1 MEQQVINK
9 IVVDSLENL
18 RLVSR
23 KEISFPKLLSKCNPY
38 ELAVNCQTVESLVEF
53 IMSSHKQTSS
63 QTIWGNYLESIAV
76 KVCEKNLGGFKS
88 KEECTDLEWN
98 DNGKKHYRGWKSSPN
113 WCNADQKRAVNT
125 KENSMTMNED
135 FGSFK
140 VLTSYGKTSKRRK
153 NEGFVQLSGQ
163 DAWQEI
169 SGDEELHNKVMVGV
183 RLNSKIIR
191 QFLENIYI
199 SDRDKS
205 VRWVTNNFTNE
216 DNTINFIKINNYV
229 SSRNNITI
237 TKW

>member
-38 ELAVNCQTVESLVEF
+38 ELSVNCKTVENVVDF
-53 IMSSHKQTSS
+53 IMGSHKQTSS

-76 KVCEKNLGGFKS
+76 KICEKNLNGFKS

-98 DNGKKHYRGWKSSPN
+98 VDEKKHYRGWKSSPK

-125 KENSMTMNED
+125 KENSLSMNKD

-140 VLTSYGKTSKRRK
+140 VLTSYGKTANRRK
-153 NEGFVQLSGQ
+153 NNGFVQLSGQ

-169 SGDEELHNKVMVGV
+169 SGDKELYNKVMIGV
-183 RLNSKIIR
+183 QLNDKIIR

-199 SDRDKS
+199 SDMDKS
-205 VRWVTNNFTNE
+205 IKWFIQNFTNK
-216 DNTINFIKINNYV
+216 DKTINFIKVNNYV
-229 SSRNNITI
+229 SSRNKITI